1 MSGRELERVAEMMR
15 KMENGLYIDKRG
27 GISEL

>member
-1 MSGRELERVAEMMR
+1 MSGRELERAAERVR
-15 KMENGLYIDKRG
+15 KMENGLYIDRRD